1 MPPMGPPGRNNR
13 QPKAKQKPKNTKATI
28 KRLMSYLNTER
39 YRITGAIFC
48 VLLSSAA
55 TLCGSYLLRPIING
69 LTDTSKTAQQKVAEL
84 LAGLLL
90 MGAVYF
96 VGVLATYFQA
106 RIMIGVSQRT
116 LNKIREQLF
125 KSLQKLPVRYFD
137 QNPTGDIMSRFTNDV
152 DAVGEMLNQTV
163 VQIIAG
169 LISIVGTFSLMLYTN
184 VYLTIVTVVMLP
196 IMLKAGQSVAKRSR
210 SYYKAQQA
218 ALGELNGYIE
228 EIVSG
233 QKVVKVFCHEEHAMK
248 DFETYNNALK
258 EKQIGAQFFGGI
270 MGPVMGNMSQINY
283 ILTAV
288 VGGILCVVR
297 GFDIGGLTVF
307 VNYSRQFSR
316 PINELSMQMNTIFS
330 ALAGAERVFA
340 VMDEAEEAADDEMAL
355 SIEETDG
362 TWRWHVPAGN
372 DKYDFKRKNPDFRAE
387 IVLQDVTFGYEPGQT
402 VLSHITLYA
411 KPGQKIAF
419 VGSTGA
425 GKTTITNLINR
436 FYDIE
441 SGCISIDGVD
451 IGDISRDSLRRN
463 VAMVLQ
469 DTHLFAGTVMEN
481 IRYGRLDATDEEVI
495 QAAKTA
501 SAHGFIMRLEH
512 GYDTVLEG
520 DGANLSQG
528 QRQLLNIARAAI
540 SKAPILILD
549 EATSSVD
556 TRTEKQI
563 ERGMDR
569 LMEER
574 TTLVIAHRLSTVRN
588 ANAIM
593 VLEHGNIIERG
604 DHDVLL
610 GLKGRYYQLY
620 TGLSELE

>member
-1 MPPMGPPGRNNR
+1 MAGPGRHKGLQAFGR
-13 QPKAKQKPKNTKATI
+13 PKHTGKTI
-28 KRLMSYLNTER
+28 KRLASYLNR
-39 YRITGAIFC
+39 DKGKLAAVFFC
-48 VLLSSAA
+48 VTVSAVS
-55 TLCGSYLLRPIING
+55 TLAGSYMLRPIING
-69 LTDTSKTAQQKVAEL
+69 LTSGAGSVAF
-84 LAGLLL
+84 LARSVLL
-90 MGAVYF
+90 MLCIYAAGI
-96 VGVLATYFQA
+96 LSQYFQA
-106 RIMIGVSQRT
+106 RIMVTVAQGALQR
-116 LNKIREQLF
+116 LRNDLFAKI
-125 KSLQKLPVRYFD
+125 QKLPVRYFD
-137 QNPTGDIMSRFTNDV
+137 SNNHGDIMSRFTNDV
-152 DAVGEMLNQTV
+152 DAVGEMLNQTL
-163 VQIIAG
+163 VQIVSGIF
-169 LISIVGTFSLMLYTN
+169 SIIGTFSLMLYTN
-184 VYLTIVTVVMLP
+184 VYLTAVTIVMLP
-196 IMLKAGQSVAKRSR
+196 LMLKAGQGVAKKSR
-210 SYYKAQQA
+210 AYYQAQQA

-228 EIVSG
+228 ETVTG
-233 QKVVKVFCHEEHAMK
+233 QKVVKVFCHEEQAVA
-248 DFETYNNALK
+248 DFERYNKALQ
-258 EKQIGAQFFGGI
+258 EKQLGAQFFGSI
-270 MGPVMGNMSQINY
+270 MGPVMGNLSQINY
-283 ILTAV
+283 TLTAV

-340 VMDEAEEAADDEMAL
+340 VMDETEEPANPCQAL
-355 SIEETDG
+355 SIEEKDG
-362 TWRWHVPAGN
+362 ACLWKVPAGN
-372 DKYDFKRKNPDFRAE
+372 EAYAFKREKPVFHAE
-387 IVLQDVTFGYEPGQT
+387 IVLQDVTFGYHPEKT
-402 VLSHITLYA
+402 ILKHITLYA

-441 SGCISIDGVD
+441 SGCITIDGVNIMD
-451 IGDISRDSLRRN
+451 IDKASLRRN

-495 QAAKTA
+495 RAAKTA
-501 SAHGFIMRLEH
+501 SAHSFIMRLEH

-528 QRQLLNIARAAI
+528 QRQLLNIARAAV

-588 ANAIM
+588 ADAIM
-593 VLEHGNIIERG
+593 VLENGEIIERG
-604 DHDVLL
+604 DHDKLL
-610 GLKGRYYQLY
+610 EQRGRYYKLY
-620 TGLSELE
+620 TGLNELE

>member
-1 MPPMGPPGRNNR
+1 MARPGKNR
-13 QPKAKQKPKNTKATI
+13 GQHSLGKPKDVRKTMV
-28 KRLMSYLNTER
+28 RLFSYLEKDR
-39 YRITGAIFC
+39 GKLFLVLVC
-48 VLLSSAA
+48 VLITVASS
-55 TLCGSYLLRPIING
+55 LGGSYMLRPVING
-69 LTDTSKTAQQKVAEL
+69 LTSGNGSMAFL
-84 LAGLLL
+84 LRSILL
-90 MGAVYF
+90 MAAIFAAGIMSQY
-96 VGVLATYFQA
+96 LQA
-106 RIMIGVSQRT
+106 RIMISVGQDALQR
-116 LNKIREQLF
+116 LRHDLF
-125 KSLQKLPVRYFD
+125 VKTQSLPVRFFD
-137 QNPTGDIMSRFTNDV
+137 ANNHGDIMSRFTNDV
-152 DAVGEMLNQTV
+152 DAIGEMLNSTLVQVITGTV
-163 VQIIAG
+163 SIAG
-169 LISIVGTFSLMLYTN
+169 TFFLMLYTN
-184 VYLTIVTVVMLP
+184 LYLTVVTVVMIP
-196 IMLKAGQSVAKRSR
+196 VMLKAGQGVAGRSR
-210 SYYKAQQA
+210 KYYQAQQA

-228 EIVSG
+228 ETVTG
-233 QKVVKVFCHEEHAMK
+233 QKVVKVFCHEEQAVE
-248 DFETYNNALK
+248 DFRKHNKKLL
-258 EKQIGAQFFGGI
+258 EKQLGAQFFGGI
-270 MGPVMGNMSQINY
+270 MGPVMGNLSQINY

-288 VGGILCVVR
+288 VGGILCVVK

-316 PINELSMQMNTIFS
+316 PINEISMQMNMIFS
-330 ALAGAERVFA
+330 ALAGAERVFTI
-340 VMDEAEEAADDEMAL
+340 MDEMPEPEDAKGAL
-355 SIEETDG
+355 SIEEKDG
-362 TWRWHVPAGN
+362 MWCWNIPEGN
-372 DKYDFKRKNPDFRAE
+372 EKYDFKRKKPQFRAE
-387 IVLQDVTFGYEPGQT
+387 IVLQNVTFGYDPGKT
-402 VLSHITLYA
+402 ILKHITLYA

-441 SGCISIDGVD
+441 SGSITIDEVD
-451 IGDISRDSLRRN
+451 VMDIDRASLRRN

-501 SAHGFIMRLEH
+501 SAHSFIMRLEN
-512 GYDTVLEG
+512 GYETILEG

-540 SKAPILILD
+540 SRAPILILD

-588 ANAIM
+588 ANAII
-593 VLEHGNIIERG
+593 VLENGEIIERG
-604 DHDVLL
+604 DHEALL
-610 GLKGRYYQLY
+610 GQQGRYYKLY
-620 TGLSELE
+620 TGLTQLE